1 MTTDPRF
8 DGPGPEAEWRAR
20 LAAGTFAIQHCAA
33 CGGHQFPPQTL
44 CTRCGAPAPAL
55 VAASGAGT
63 VYSTTTVRRRDGAH
77 NVALVDLAEGPRM
90 MSRVE
95 GDPQDVVIGMAVR
108 ARIRGEGEEAM
119 VVFDPAEA
127 GR

>member
-8 DGPGPEAEWRAR
+8 DGPGPEAVWRER
-20 LAAGTFAIQHCAA
+20 LATGTFAIQRCT
-33 CGGHQFPPQTL
+33 CGHHQFPPQAL
-44 CTRCGAPAPAL
+44 CTACGAAAPAF

-63 VYSTTTVRRRDGAH
+63 VYAATTVRRRDGAH
-77 NVALVDLAEGPRM
+77 NVSIVTLAEGPRM

-95 GDPQDVVIGMAVR
+95 GDPDAVAIGMPVT
-108 ARIRGEGEEAM
+108 ARIAGTGEEAM